1 MAAWTKEGKWAAT
14 QLQDE
19 GLLLLT
25 PQRHLAQKHEGPC
38 GDCRGDSGGLRI
50 SPDESVDDE
59 GEIHLLLSK
68 GLQESPWK
76 VTEWYSKGM
85 LTQPKFPE
93 EITIGHHAYWEF
105 CHLHPSQGHEQALW
119 PFPPPFCSQ
128 HGETG
133 RREEFDRVSSMLPSN
148 KEPYIHPEKS
158 FFLLSTKVIRGLS
171 LLPKLLTKISQQCV
185 SLAFLNP
192 IDDNKVS

>member
-1 MAAWTKEGKWAAT
+1 MAAWTKEGEVSSYTTAGRRPVAVDTTETLGSETRGSVWG
-14 QLQDE
+14 LQGGFRWTGDFSDE
-19 GLLLLT
+19 W
-25 PQRHLAQKHEGPC
+25 
-38 GDCRGDSGGLRI
+38 
-50 SPDESVDDE
+50 VDDE

-68 GLQESPWK
+68 GLQGSPWK
-76 VTEWYSKGM
+76 VTGWYSKGM
-85 LTQPKFPE
+85 LTQPKFPK
-93 EITIGHHAYWEF
+93 EITIGHHAYWEL
-105 CHLHPSQGHEQALW
+105 CHPHPSQNHEQALW
-119 PFPPPFCSQ
+119 PFPPFCSQ

-133 RREEFDRVSSMLPSN
+133 RQEESDRVSSMLPSN

-192 IDDNKVS
+192 TDDNKVS